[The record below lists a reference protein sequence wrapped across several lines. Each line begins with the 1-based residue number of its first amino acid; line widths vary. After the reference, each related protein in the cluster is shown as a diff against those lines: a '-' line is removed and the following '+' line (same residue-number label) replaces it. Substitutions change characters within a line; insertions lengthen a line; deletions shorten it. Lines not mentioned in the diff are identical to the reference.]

1 MIDTAAISH
10 IKTILYIRTISHIK
24 TISLRAQITVMAAMV
39 FMIVV
44 SFVTTC
50 VDSAAMSGYNTIIKQ
65 SCSLSDESVFAA
77 YSNDLLEQFDI
88 FALKK
93 SDIINE
99 KIPQYI
105 KENIKTYSKDL
116 SLTEASYT
124 GYKYMTDNGGY
135 GVEEQIIKYMKSGG
149 YADVVKNYNAV
160 NNRIK
165 ESDAVR
171 RVTEAICSTQAAAG
185 ESSSV
190 MSLLINTCSDM
201 DEKENEISSMVA
213 ECKKNMDELYYM
225 YEAAD
230 VNILSKYS
238 RKIERISDEIHNIS
252 QDILYQASSYEELRT
267 KSEQSI
273 RECHEKLNFNRSDIS
288 DELYQELSEDIDRLY
303 TEYGDANVL
312 SEGYIRDSVDNDNS
326 IIENIVGNMQAVQ
339 DICMKISEPDVEKQ
353 EYITKIE
360 KIYEDIESE
369 INGFSIKTIVQ
380 EYEQYT
386 FRADDYNTSITSLNK
401 IYQILKE
408 GAAGLVI
415 DGEISDK
422 SMDYSDLADTCVSGS
437 YGGDG
442 ISNIDIRQALVS
454 EYIISRYA
462 GYTDYIEK
470 NGQQTGYI
478 EKEDRDVGRL
488 LDYEIE
494 YILCGRQS
502 DKDNLNEV
510 LFKLVLIR
518 EGLNL
523 SYLVTDVQ
531 KKNECFGLALQL
543 LGYTGNMV
551 LIKAAQY
558 FIMSIWAYA
567 ESVMELREL
576 YAGESI
582 ATVKNADNWITDI
595 NTVIS
600 GGAAGLKT
608 SLFSDK
614 NKAGKETGST
624 AGYNS
629 LDYMDYMRI
638 LLLIKD
644 RTARNA
650 GIMSAME
657 LVMIAL
663 GHEDFRMKEYIYEA
677 SGTAVF
683 IYVKNGQTY
692 SQKLEYSYI

>member
-1 MIDTAAISH
+1 MGKGNVCVIYDPDERYAKRLMGIINDDKDIPYKARMFTRKEEFNKYIAGNDTDVLMVNEECYTYEIQKKSNNNVIVLCEEENEARRINDRKKEGHTGVCKYQPAYQ
-10 IKTILYIRTISHIK
+10 LLGTISKKHTETEQNEKEKSFKCIGVYGFNS
-24 TISLRAQITVMAAMV
+24 SLRVMLALV
-39 FMIVV
+39 I
-44 SFVTTC
+44 
-50 VDSAAMSGYNTIIKQ
+50 SAAFSRKGKTLFINLDEFSGIEHIMG
-65 SCSLSDESVFAA
+65 SDESR
-77 YSNDLLEQFDI
+77 NL
-88 FALKK
+88 
-93 SDIINE
+93 
-99 KIPQYI
+99 
-105 KENIKTYSKDL
+105 
-116 SLTEASYT
+116 
-124 GYKYMTDNGGY
+124 
-135 GVEEQIIKYMKSGG
+135 
-149 YADVVKNYNAV
+149 
-160 NNRIK
+160 
-165 ESDAVR
+165 SDALYMFK
-171 RVTEAICSTQAAAG
+171 QAG
-185 ESSSV
+185 
-190 MSLLINTCSDM
+190 
-201 DEKENEISSMVA
+201 
-213 ECKKNMDELYYM
+213 
-225 YEAAD
+225 
-230 VNILSKYS
+230 
-238 RKIERISDEIHNIS
+238 
-252 QDILYQASSYEELRT
+252 
-267 KSEQSI
+267 
-273 RECHEKLNFNRSDIS
+273 
-288 DELYQELSEDIDRLY
+288 
-303 TEYGDANVL
+303 
-312 SEGYIRDSVDNDNS
+312 IRDSVDNDNS

-339 DICMKISEPDVEKQ
+339 DICMKISEHDVEKQ

-478 EKEDRDVGRL
+478 EKKDRDVGRL

-600 GGAAGLKT
+600 SGAAGLKT

-624 AGYNS
+624 PGYNS